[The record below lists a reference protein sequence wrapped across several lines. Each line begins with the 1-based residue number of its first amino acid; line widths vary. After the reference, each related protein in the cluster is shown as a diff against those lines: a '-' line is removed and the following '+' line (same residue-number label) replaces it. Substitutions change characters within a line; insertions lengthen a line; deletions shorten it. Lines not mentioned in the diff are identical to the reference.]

1 MKTFLLNLSRRADLA
16 LATLLV
22 AIIFMMI
29 LPLPTELVD
38 SLIALNLSIS
48 VVLLMLSVY
57 ILSPLEFTAF
67 PAVLLITTLFR
78 LALSVTTT
86 RLILMNG
93 DAGDIITTFGN
104 FVVGGNLVV
113 GVVIFLIIT
122 IVQFLV
128 ITKGA
133 ERVAEV
139 SARFSLDALPGKQM
153 SIDGDMRA
161 GVLDVE
167 EARQRRDSLNKESQ
181 LFGSMDGAMK
191 FVKGD
196 AIAGLIIIFVNI
208 IGGISIGTM
217 QRGMN
222 TGEALEVYAILTIG
236 DGLISQIPALFISI
250 TAGMIVT
257 RVASNDAK
265 DSEKSNLGK
274 DIGNQITAHPKALFI
289 ASALLFGFAIIPGF
303 PTIIFVAIASVIG
316 GGGLMLARMA
326 KKQEMP
332 DQSVPEVITKSQ
344 GAAATST
351 PESKKA
357 RARDAMSG
365 KEDFS
370 ITVPL
375 LVDVAVNLEQE
386 LNANN
391 LNAELGRIRR
401 ALYLDMGVPFP
412 GVHLRYNENLSDGEY
427 VILMQEIPVARGK
440 LKSDHVLVSEPKEQ
454 LDVLG
459 IACSVDDNFLPDL
472 PSLWVSKEWRDD
484 LASGNL
490 SFMSHDS
497 VITYHLSHVLRK
509 YAEDFIGIQE
519 TRYLLDKLE
528 PHYGELVKEVQRV
541 LPIQKLSEVF
551 QRLVSEDI
559 SIRNLRVIL
568 EALVEWGQK
577 EKDVVQLTEY
587 VRSSQKRHICY
598 KYAAGRGV
606 LPAYLL
612 DKEIEDQI
620 RGAIR
625 QTSAGYYLALEP
637 DVTQRF
643 VASAVKNIGE
653 IRKSQRKP
661 VLLVAM
667 DIRRYVRKLIESE
680 LYELPVLSFQ
690 ELTKDINIQP
700 IGRISLQH

>member
-1 MKTFLLNLSRRADLA
+1 MKNLLIKLSQRSDLA
-16 LATLLV
+16 LAFLLV

-29 LPLPTELVD
+29 LPLPTGLVD
-38 SLIALNLSIS
+38 GLIALNLSIA
-48 VVLLMLSVY
+48 VILLMLSVY

-78 LALSVTTT
+78 LALSITTT
-86 RLILMNG
+86 RLILMDG
-93 DAGDIITTFGN
+93 DAGSIITTFGN

-113 GVVIFLIIT
+113 GTVIFLIIT
-122 IVQFLV
+122 IVQFMV

-139 SARFSLDALPGKQM
+139 SARFSLDAMPGKQM

-161 GVLDVE
+161 GVLDIDD
-167 EARQRRDSLNKESQ
+167 ARSKRNALNRESQ

-208 IGGISIGTM
+208 LGGITIGMM
-217 QRGMN
+217 QRGMSA
-222 TGEALEVYAILTIG
+222 GEALEVYSILTIG

-250 TAGMIVT
+250 TAGIIVT
-257 RVASNDAK
+257 RVSSGDEDEDQA
-265 DSEKSNLGK
+265 NLGK
-274 DIGNQITAHPKALFI
+274 DIGAQLTAQPKALVI
-289 ASALLFGFAIIPGF
+289 GAGLLVGFALIPGF
-303 PTIIFVAIASVIG
+303 PTLIFLGFAALIG
-316 GGGLMLARMA
+316 GGGYWLSRAA
-326 KKQEMP
+326 GNQQEEP
-332 DQSVPEVITKSQ
+332 ESLPEVLSNGS

-357 RARDAMSG
+357 AAKNRASG
-365 KEDFS
+365 AEEFS

-375 LVDVAVNLEQE
+375 LVDVSANLEAS
-386 LNANN
+386 LNSAN
-391 LNAELGRIRR
+391 LNAELSQVRR

-412 GVHLRYNENLSDGEY
+412 GVHLRFNASLPANEY
-427 VILMQEIPVARGK
+427 AILMQEIPVARGK
-440 LKSDHVLVSEPKEQ
+440 LKEGHLMVTETQQQ
-454 LDVLG
+454 LDMLG
-459 IACSVDDNFLPDL
+459 IAYQTEEKFLPGFA
-472 PSLWVSKEWRDD
+472 SFWVSAERRED
-484 LASGNL
+484 LTAGSL
-490 SFMSHDS
+490 SYFDLDK
-497 VITYHLSHVLRK
+497 VITFHLSHVLRK

-519 TRYLLDKLE
+519 SRFLLEKIE

-541 LPIQKLSEVF
+541 VPIQKISEVM

-568 EALVEWGQK
+568 ESLVEWGQK

-587 VRSSQKRHICY
+587 IRSSQKRYICY
-598 KYAAGRGV
+598 KYAAGQNV

-612 DKEIEDQI
+612 DQGIEEQI
-620 RGAIR
+620 RSSIR
-625 QTSAGYYLALEP
+625 QTSAGCYLALDP
-637 DVTQRF
+637 GVTQKF
-643 VASAVKNIGE
+643 VANTVKSIGDL
-653 IRKSQRKP
+653 KKHQRKP

-667 DIRRYVRKLIESE
+667 DIRRYVRKLIENE

-690 ELTKDINIQP
+690 ELTKEINVQP
-700 IGRISLQH
+700 IGRINV